1 MLESTKPRKKL
12 DVRMVMRDNEYVGTR
27 EVAAVGLSSMAMIDN
42 AKVRTRDFELV
53 NRLSDDDDDRAR

>member
-1 MLESTKPRKKL
+1 MILLLESTKPRKKL

-42 AKVRTRDFELV
+42 AKVRTRDLELV
-53 NRLSDDDDDRAR
+53 N